1 MSEANNPTSAFVE
14 AVNSVNS
21 ETYSANISF
30 FDSPNETVIVP
41 TSQAKKPHSVN
52 FYNGN
57 KAPDNSECCLPYP
70 NLIEVSENGMA
81 MLAPSELAELIA
93 LIEEVH
99 SSNSDLVQQVTELTA
114 QLENSQQRVAQLERE
129 CSLTQASYNEQ
140 SHQLVQVE
148 NTCRE
153 LRSRLTRQQRH
164 TLQFKVALEKCLE
177 VPVPNYQSQVNTEW
191 ESGDLRDTPCLPP
204 FLPQAQ
210 PIPPWSAPPQFIV
223 NELSAWEPLSSTLSP
238 DSFWEWSVDDLSTPL
253 EEEPLATVETDD
265 ASTPQEESAS
275 PIATFSHNETKAV
288 LLKVEQTEGKQLDAA
303 MPMFDPLS
311 SPQSDELPSTTGEFQ
326 PSESDIN
333 EAQLQ
338 DLVSLLAELE
348 KPVTVDTNWPSVVVY
363 PLRPPK
369 GRKSLAE
376 IALPRFA

>member
-1 MSEANNPTSAFVE
+1 MSEANNPINSAFFK

-21 ETYSANISF
+21 KTYSANISF
-30 FDSPNETVIVP
+30 FDSPNESCAPVILP
-41 TSQAKKPHSVN
+41 TSQPKNPHSVN

-57 KAPDNSECCLPYP
+57 KAPENSEPCCLPYP

-81 MLAPSELAELIA
+81 MLAPSDLAELVA

-164 TLQFKVALEKCLE
+164 TLQLKVALEKCLE
-177 VPVPNYQSQVNTEW
+177 VPVPNYQSQVDTEW

-204 FLPQAQ
+204 ISPQVQ
-210 PIPPWSAPPQFIV
+210 PIQPWSAPPQFIV
-223 NELSAWEPLSSTLSP
+223 NELESAWEPLSSTLNS
-238 DSFWEWSVDDLSTPL
+238 DSFLEWSVDDLSTPL
-253 EEEPLATVETDD
+253 EEEPPATVETDD
-265 ASTPQEESAS
+265 ASTPQEES
-275 PIATFSHNETKAV
+275 
-288 LLKVEQTEGKQLDAA
+288 
-303 MPMFDPLS
+303 
-311 SPQSDELPSTTGEFQ
+311 
-326 PSESDIN
+326 DIN
-333 EAQLQ
+333 EAQVQ

-376 IALPRFA
+376 IALPRFS